1 MTETDTPLDAPTIDP
16 AVEAALQGSH
26 DARIAALLEFARIP
40 SISALREHAPDMV
53 TAAEWIAER
62 LQRVGATEVEV
73 IRTAL
78 HPIVYGKIHEA
89 PGAPVAIVYCHYD
102 VQPVDPRDQWETAPF
117 DPFVRDGR
125 FVGRGVADDKG
136 QIVMHLSALEAM
148 RAAGVPIPVNLTFV
162 FEGEEEYGSE
172 SLEAWIRDHRD
183 RLQADAVIISD
194 TGYFEGNLPAITVG
208 LRGIMYAQIDVELS
222 PVDLHSGMY
231 GGTVANPALALATIL
246 AALKGPDGR
255 IRIPGFYDDVIVPTD
270 EERAAMAALPFD
282 DEAFRAVIQVSA
294 LVGEAGWST
303 IERRGARP
311 TFDVCGIWGGFQG
324 EGAKT
329 IIPASAHAKV
339 SARLVANQ
347 DPDRIYE
354 ALRDHVATLAPVGV
368 QVSVSNLHGG
378 RPSLTPSDHPA
389 TLAAGRA
396 LRAEYGVDP
405 ILFRDGGSIPVTE
418 VFEHDLGVPAVLLGF
433 TQPACNAHAPN
444 EWFLVENFER
454 GTRVIVRFWTELAAA
469 YADARAG

>member
-1 MTETDTPLDAPTIDP
+1 
-16 AVEAALQGSH
+16 
-26 DARIAALLEFARIP
+26 
-40 SISALREHAPDMV
+40 
-53 TAAEWIAER
+53 
-62 LQRVGATEVEV
+62 
-73 IRTAL
+73 
-78 HPIVYGKIHEA
+78 
-89 PGAPVAIVYCHYD
+89 
-102 VQPVDPRDQWETAPF
+102 
-117 DPFVRDGR
+117 
-125 FVGRGVADDKG
+125 
-136 QIVMHLSALEAM
+136 M

-172 SLEAWIRDHRD
+172 SLEAWIGEHRD

-255 IRIPGFYDDVIVPTD
+255 IRIPGFYDDVVVPTD

-282 DEAFRAVIQVSA
+282 DEAFRAAIQVSA

-303 IERRGARP
+303 LERRGARP
-311 TFDVCGIWGGFQG
+311 TLDVCGIWGGFQG

-329 IIPASAHAKV
+329 IIPAHAHAKV

-347 DPDRIYE
+347 DPDRIFE
-354 ALRDHVATLAPVGV
+354 ALRDHVAALAPVGV

-433 TQPACNAHAPN
+433 TQPASNAHAPN

-469 YADARAG
+469 YAVARAG